1 MGFNRN
7 GIDEKRRKR
16 KEMSVAEFRKLCEEY
31 AYGQIDNQ
39 REQFKRIGVRGD
51 WENPYI
57 TLKPEYEAQ
66 QIKVFGEMAKKG
78 YIYKGKNLFTG
89 PPQVNRR

>member
-1 MGFNRN
+1 MPY
-7 GIDEKRRKR
+7 E
-16 KEMSVAEFRKLCEEY
+16 
-31 AYGQIDNQ
+31 QIDNQ
-39 REQFKRIGVRGD
+39 RTEFKRLGIRGD

-78 YIYKGKNLFTG
+78 YHL
-89 PPQVNRR
+89 

>member
-1 MGFNRN
+1 MH
-7 GIDEKRRKR
+7 
-16 KEMSVAEFRKLCEEY
+16 MSKWKINVNNL
-31 AYGQIDNQ
+31 NVL
-39 REQFKRIGVRGD
+39 GVRAD

-78 YIYKGKNLFTG
+78 YIYKGEKASIL
-89 PPQVNRR
+89 VSIK